1 MVIAANAQYY
11 IDIDRLP
18 TFSKQNLLIQSNDL
32 NEKQSERR

>member
-11 IDIDRLP
+11 IDIVRLH
-18 TFSKQNLLIQSNDL
+18 FQNKTSLIQSNDL